1 MQYFNFNLENPVPKL
16 VLGNA
21 FSSRVTGETHM
32 RNLFL
37 SGLLALLL
45 APLSS
50 ASAIAANLIAKV
62 DISTQTMV
70 VSQNGV
76 EKYKWPVS
84 TGRKGYSTPTGTY
97 SAQWLSRHHR
107 SRKYNNA
114 PMPYAVFY
122 HRGYAVHATYDTKRL
137 GRPASHGCV
146 RLAPENAAKFF
157 ALVQQAGNKNTRIV
171 INY

>member
-1 MQYFNFNLENPVPKL
+1 
-16 VLGNA
+16 
-21 FSSRVTGETHM
+21 M

-37 SGLLALLL
+37 AGLLALLL

-50 ASAIAANLIAKV
+50 ASVFAANLIAKV

-70 VSQNGV
+70 VSHNGKV
-76 EKYKWPVS
+76 KYKWPVS

-97 SAQWLSRHHR
+97 SAKWLSRHHR

>member
-1 MQYFNFNLENPVPKL
+1 
-16 VLGNA
+16 
-21 FSSRVTGETHM
+21 M

-37 SGLLALLL
+37 AGLLALSLV
-45 APLSS
+45 PLSS
-50 ASAIAANLIAKV
+50 ASAFAAKLIAKV
-62 DISTQTMV
+62 DISSQTMV
-70 VSQNGV
+70 VSHNGKV
-76 EKYKWPVS
+76 KYKWPVS
-84 TGRKGYSTPTGTY
+84 TGRKGYSTPTGSY

-146 RLAPENAAKFF
+146 RLAPEHAAKFF
-157 ALVQQAGNKNTRIV
+157 SLVQKTGNKNTRIV
-171 INY
+171 IKH

>member
-1 MQYFNFNLENPVPKL
+1 
-16 VLGNA
+16 
-21 FSSRVTGETHM
+21 M

-37 SGLLALLL
+37 AGLLALLL

-50 ASAIAANLIAKV
+50 VSVFAANLIAKV

-70 VSQNGV
+70 VSHNGKV
-76 EKYKWPVS
+76 KYKWPVS